1 MSEKD
6 KPTETKKEEP
16 KTSEGNKTSNKRDV
30 VICHECH
37 QEGQMSYNCPKIKC
51 YICGLFGHK
60 SFDCRRGRR
69 GYQRGGRGGY
79 RGGYGNNYGRHKDI
93 KCFNCGKFGHKSFDC
108 DKPNG
113 KNCYNCGKPG
123 HISSDCPE
131 KKNES

>member
-1 MSEKD
+1 MLNQVVLVGRLTNDLTVTK
-6 KPTETKKEEP
+6 TENKK
-16 KTSEGNKTSNKRDV
+16 DV

-37 QEGQMSYNCPKIKC
+37 QEGHMSYNCPKIKC
-51 YICGLFGHK
+51 FNCGLYGHK

-69 GYQRGGRGGY
+69 GGYQRGRGGY
-79 RGGYGNNYGRHKDI
+79 RRGYENNYGRHKEI

-108 DKPNG
+108 DKPTG